1 MTAEDTARATAGTR
15 ADPARAASTDDPRL
29 SAIEAER
36 ARWYE
41 LIGLVRVLSPDECHE
56 PGYYRDPAWSVRD
69 LMGHIGTWLAEAEV
83 QFERISA
90 GTYEGHA
97 IDIDAL
103 NERFLEAMR
112 DQSWPTVSDQAQ
124 AGRTRMLQEL
134 QLLPAPDEE
143 ATWWLRKSGADH
155 YGEHL
160 DRLRDW
166 VGELIARR

>member
-1 MTAEDTARATAGTR
+1 MTPEDTAPVVDAGR
-15 ADPARAASTDDPRL
+15 

-41 LIGLVRVLSPDECHE
+41 LMGLVRGLRPEECVE

-97 IDIDAL
+97 VDIDTL
-103 NERFLEAMR
+103 NQQFLEAVR
-112 DQSWPTVSDQAQ
+112 DQSWVTVSDLAQ
-124 AGRTRMLQEL
+124 AGRTRMLQEWSCIK
-134 QLLPAPDEE
+134 APDAE

-155 YGEHL
+155 YDEHL
-160 DRLRDW
+160 ERLRAW
-166 VGELIARR
+166 VDELTARR